1 MLRRFLVLISVLAV
15 ALSMIGLS
23 ALRASADETPPT
35 LSPAQGPAGTHVT
48 ASATD
53 WPGCSSMSVSGW
65 GQTTLGT
72 AAVSSSGAFTLS
84 FTVPGNAPLGAA
96 QLVFMPTCSHSTILT
111 VATFTV
117 TQGTPPPPS
126 CSPSVSLTP
135 NSGAVGSKFVMAG
148 KGWLPGGTVTITL
161 PSTAPGFF
169 ESTTPFT
176 PKVAADGTWKLTA
189 IVGKPSSAGGY
200 TFTFAESGC
209 ASKTGTFTVTA
220 PTPPPPPPPPP
231 PVPSCAPSVSIS
243 PSSGPLGSTFVVTG
257 KGWVGGSAIK
267 ISPPGLSNFQANSF
281 TPKPDANGS
290 WRTTV
295 NVNPSSPGSYMFVFT
310 QNGCPSQSA
319 AFTVTLPKSSCSSV
333 WLVGARGSGEP
344 ALGDDGMGPELF
356 KMATVLATDL
366 RAKGKHLQPVP
377 VFYPADSV
385 NELIPGSASQIVQD
399 LLGGLVTT
407 GAVVLYEKANINK
420 YQSSINQGIQ
430 SAEQMV
436 GSILRLCPGAKIVL
450 AGYSQGAIAVHEA
463 ENWLKANKPGE
474 LSHIVG
480 TLLLGDPDRVV
491 NTGTKKQRVT
501 EFGTSK
507 TPASGTAPVGLRVAL
522 HLVKAQQV
530 PLPGSTANIAN
541 TDDIV
546 GDFSWSHFE
555 GKSIAQ
561 VGANFQK
568 AVRVHTSYANDP
580 ALTAAVNWVAS
591 KIH

>member
-1 MLRRFLVLISVLAV
+1 MLRRFLVLVSVLAA

-35 LSPAQGPAGTHVT
+35 LSPTQGPPGTHVT

-72 AAVSSSGAFTLS
+72 AAISSSGAFTLS

-96 QLVFMPTCSHSTILT
+96 QLVFNPTCSHSTILT

-135 NSGAVGSKFVMAG
+135 NSGTVGSQFVMAG

-189 IVGKPSSAGGY
+189 IVGKPSSAGRY

-209 ASKTGTFTVTA
+209 ASRTGTFTVTA
-220 PTPPPPPPPPP
+220 SSTPP
-231 PVPSCAPSVSIS
+231 PVPGCSPSVSIT
-243 PSSGPLGSTFVVTG
+243 PNSGPAGSSFAVTG
-257 KGWVGGSAIK
+257 KGWAGGSAVR
-267 ISPPGLSNFQANSF
+267 ISPPGLSDFQAQSF

-290 WRTTV
+290 WKVTIKV
-295 NVNPSSPGSYMFVFT
+295 GASPPGSYMFTFT
-310 QNGCPSQSA
+310 QNGCPSQTA
-319 AFTVTLPKSSCSSV
+319 TFTVTLAKSSCSSV
-333 WLVGARGSGEP
+333 WFVGARGSGEP
-344 ALGDDGMGPELF
+344 ASGNDGMGLELHN
-356 KMATVLATDL
+356 MAKVLNTDL
-366 RAKGKHLQPVP
+366 AAKGKHLQLMP

-385 NELIPGSASQIVQD
+385 YELIPSSSSKFVQD
-399 LLGGLVTT
+399 LLSGPLAGT
-407 GAVVLYEKANINK
+407 VLAAYEAANIAK
-420 YQSSINQGIQ
+420 YDSSINQGIQ
-430 SAEQMV
+430 GTEQAV
-436 GSILRLCPGAKIVL
+436 GTILGLCPGAKIVL

-463 ENWLKANKPGE
+463 ENWLHANKPGE
-474 LSHIVG
+474 LTHIVG
-480 TLLLGDPDRVV
+480 TLLLADPDRAP
-491 NTGTKKQRVT
+491 NTGHKNQRLT
-501 EFGTSK
+501 EFGTSQTSK
-507 TPASGTAPVGLRVAL
+507 SATAPVGLRVAL
-522 HLVKAQQV
+522 GLVKAQQV

-541 TDDIV
+541 IDDIV
-546 GDFSWSHFE
+546 GDFSWSHLE
-555 GKSIAQ
+555 GKTIAQ
-561 VGANFQK
+561 VVANFQK

-580 ALTAAVNWVAS
+580 ALTSAVNWVAS